1 MKVAHLVLSDSF
13 AGIEQHVDE
22 LLSNNTLSNSILI
35 CNESISENFNNNIT
49 IYKIKNIGRRSLYG
63 KYKLNRLLKKI
74 NPDIVHTHG
83 SKTSSIIASINKNNY
98 KHVATVHG
106 IKKNKKIYEKANFV
120 IGVSQKSIEGISN
133 NSKVISNWWYPKLS
147 KFNSRKNDYAL
158 AIGRLEKVKGFDLL
172 ISSWI
177 NIKSNLIIVGSG
189 KEKQK
194 LIDLINKLNL
204 NEKIKIIEDVKR
216 DELVNYY
223 RDASV
228 LIVSS
233 RDEGGP
239 RVALEALYL
248 EVPVL
253 STNVGHMDS
262 ILPKEL
268 LAKKNNQESLQKLLE
283 TYVDDIEVL
292 NQDAIFEFV
301 TEEFSV
307 KEKILQ
313 THEVYESLIN
323 NR

>member
-1 MKVAHLVLSDSF
+1 MKVIHLVLSDSF

-22 LLSNNTLSNSILI
+22 LLSNNSIGDSILI

-49 IYKIKNIGRRSLYG
+49 IYKIKNISRHSLYG
-63 KYKLNRLLKKI
+63 KYKLNKLLKKI

-83 SKTSSIIASINKNNY
+83 SKTSSIITSINKNKY

-106 IKKNKKIYEKANFV
+106 IKKNKKIYEKADFV
-120 IGVSQKSIEGISN
+120 IGVSQKSIEGINN
-133 NSKVISNWWYPKLS
+133 NSKVISNWWYPKLT
-147 KFNSRKNDYAL
+147 KFNTSKNDYAL
-158 AIGRLEKVKGFDLL
+158 AVGRLEKVKGFDLL
-172 ISSWI
+172 ISSWV

-204 NEKIKIIEDVKR
+204 NKKIKIIENVKR
-216 DELVNYY
+216 NDLVNYY
-223 RDASV
+223 RNASV
-228 LIVSS
+228 LIVPS

-239 RVALEALYL
+239 RVALEALHL

-262 ILPKEL
+262 ILPQEL
-268 LAKKNNQESLQKLLE
+268 LAKKNDQESLQKLLE
-283 TYVDDIEVL
+283 TYVDDIGLL
-292 NQDAIFEFV
+292 NQDTIFEFI

-307 KEKILQ
+307 QDKVLQ

>member
-35 CNESISENFNNNIT
+35 CNESISENFNNNIN
-49 IYKIKNIGRRSLYG
+49 IYKIKNMGRRSLYG
-63 KYKLNRLLKKI
+63 KYKLNKLLKKI

-83 SKTSSIIASINKNNY
+83 SKTSSIIASINKNRY

-177 NIKSNLIIVGSG
+177 II
-189 KEKQK
+189 
-194 LIDLINKLNL
+194 
-204 NEKIKIIEDVKR
+204 
-216 DELVNYY
+216 
-223 RDASV
+223 
-228 LIVSS
+228 
-233 RDEGGP
+233 
-239 RVALEALYL
+239 
-248 EVPVL
+248 
-253 STNVGHMDS
+253 
-262 ILPKEL
+262 
-268 LAKKNNQESLQKLLE
+268 
-283 TYVDDIEVL
+283 
-292 NQDAIFEFV
+292 
-301 TEEFSV
+301 
-307 KEKILQ
+307 
-313 THEVYESLIN
+313 
-323 NR
+323 